1 MDCTRSEIKQT
12 TVNQKHFNHIYN
24 IRGIAHNYV
33 KIFKK
38 LILVPQNQ
46 FTHIYSHYHIYPAIQ
61 EEFHYGYEMRIEK
74 LSRGSLFGATR
85 LVTSNISFRSPN
97 IYFEISNH

>member
-1 MDCTRSEIKQT
+1 MSNSFDLDHDLSGLIWVQT
-12 TVNQKHFNHIYN
+12 VCKGYRKKSLLARKFGVDKIGLYKEKMIVNQKHFNHIYN

-46 FTHIYSHYHIYPAIQ
+46 FTH
-61 EEFHYGYEMRIEK
+61 
-74 LSRGSLFGATR
+74 L
-85 LVTSNISFRSPN
+85 
-97 IYFEISNH
+97 

>member
-1 MDCTRSEIKQT
+1 MDCTRSETKQT

-46 FTHIYSHYHIYPAIQ
+46 FTHLQPIPHLPCYTRGVSSFGIT
-61 EEFHYGYEMRIEK
+61 K
-74 LSRGSLFGATR
+74 LAT
-85 LVTSNISFRSPN
+85 LMAMINSFSSIMFSFPN
-97 IYFEISNH
+97 FYFEISTQ